1 MGTAN
6 YDASLLTQMK
16 RNKTIASY
24 AQTLN
29 TQINAASGTGAYS
42 VRQIQQP
49 NTTGNIIAYKAEAP
63 CACTE
68 SYIRRSVGQ
77 ICCGAATQ

>member
-6 YDASLLTQMK
+6 YDSSRLTQTK

-24 AQTLN
+24 AQTL
-29 TQINAASGTGAYS
+29 TAQIDAATGTGAYS

-63 CACTE
+63 CACAD
-68 SYIRRSVGQ
+68 SYVRRNVGEISNSPQ
-77 ICCGAATQ
+77 